1 MGQVAQWA
9 PFFLPGGPDK
19 MGQDQKTF
27 GGTLLIEVPFFIRV
41 LGHPILSFL
50 VASVYSLE
58 SGP

>member
-9 PFFLPGGPDK
+9 PFFFPGGPD
-19 MGQDQKTF
+19 GARSEDLW
-27 GGTLLIEVPFFIRV
+27 GALLTEVPFFIRV